1 MGDLAVAEVRRFLAA
16 EPLQHEVHA
25 DDLDRI
31 A

>member
-1 MGDLAVAEVRRFLAA
+1 MGDLAVSEIRCFLAG
-16 EPLQHEVHA
+16 ETMQHEVRA